1 MEIIIK
7 KDYLVSSLQKI
18 QHILEKTSALQ
29 YSHNI
34 LIKTADNIAFI
45 IAFDIDCSAKA
56 TFPITM
62 KEAGTICVN
71 GKKLFEIIRS
81 LDDENVVLQKKDE
94 DNLITIKGKK
104 SFFHI
109 LSAKWEDFPVI
120 DFNPPADYFT
130 IKAEILKKLIER
142 TVFSIARISDPR
154 YNLEGIYVEV
164 NPEDI
169 EKENED
175 EDEQENNIL
184 TFVSTDG
191 HRVSVAK
198 TDKIDGN
205 INLGESRLFSRKSL
219 MEIKNVFSDEETLKI
234 SFTGNDVYVIGE
246 TFIMILRMLK
256 GNFPDYRKMIP
267 ENFTHEI
274 ELKRD
279 KFLQIL
285 KRMNVL
291 AYDKYKGIIMSFNEN
306 RLTININNP
315 EMGNAQ
321 EDMIISFTGEPFT
334 VSFNISYLLDFI
346 QVSTAEKIDL
356 YISSGMQPCIFKEK
370 GNDNYINGVMPMK
383 G

>member
-7 KDYLVSSLQKI
+7 KEYLVSSLQKI
-18 QHILEKTSALQ
+18 QYILEKTSALQ

-34 LIKTADNIAFI
+34 LIKTAENTASITAY
-45 IAFDIDCSAKA
+45 DIDCSAKS
-56 TFPITM
+56 TIPITV

-71 GKKLFEIIRS
+71 GKKLFEIIKS
-81 LDDENVVLQKKDE
+81 LDDENVVLEKKEE

-120 DFNPPADYFT
+120 NFDPPTDFFT

-164 NPEDI
+164 NPEENG
-169 EKENED
+169 EKD
-175 EDEQENNIL
+175 EKTSNIL

-198 TDKIDGN
+198 TDKITGS
-205 INLGESRLFSRKSL
+205 INLGENRIFSRKSL
-219 MEIKNVFSDEETLKI
+219 MEIKNIFAEDETLKI
-234 SFTGNDVYVIGE
+234 SFTGNDVYVVGE

-267 ENFTHEI
+267 ESFTHEI
-274 ELKRD
+274 KINREN
-279 KFLQIL
+279 FLHIL
-285 KRMNVL
+285 RRMNVL
-291 AYDKYKGIIMSFNEN
+291 AHDKYKGIIMSFTEN
-306 RLTININNP
+306 KLTININNP

-321 EDMIISFTGEPFT
+321 EDMAVSFTGEPFS

-346 QVSTAEKIDL
+346 QVSSAEEMDIF
-356 YISSGMQPCIFKEK
+356 ISGGMQPCIFKER
-370 GNDNYINGVMPMK
+370 GNDNYVNGVMPMQS
-383 G
+383 

>member
-7 KDYLVSSLQKI
+7 RNCLANSLQKI
-18 QHILEKTSALQ
+18 QYILEKTSALQ

-34 LIKTADNIAFI
+34 LITTTDNNISITAY
-45 IAFDIDCSAKA
+45 DIDCSAKA
-56 TFPITM
+56 ILPITM
-62 KEAGTICVN
+62 KETGTICVN

-81 LDDENVVLQKKDE
+81 LDDENVVLQKKEE
-94 DNLITIKGKK
+94 DNLITIKGNK

-120 DFNPPADYFT
+120 NFNPPADYFT
-130 IKAEILKKLIER
+130 IKAEILKKLIDR
-142 TVFSIARISDPR
+142 TVFSIARIPDPR

-164 NPEDI
+164 NPENA
-169 EKENED
+169 EKEN

-198 TDKIDGN
+198 TAKIDGN

-234 SFTGNDVYVIGE
+234 SFTGNDVYITGE

-274 ELKRD
+274 KLKRENL
-279 KFLQIL
+279 LQIL

-291 AYDKYKGIIMSFNEN
+291 AHDKYKGVIMSFNEN
-306 RLTININNP
+306 SLIININNP

-321 EDMIISFTGEPFT
+321 EDMLISFTGEPFT

-346 QVSTAEKIDL
+346 QVSTAEEIDM
-356 YISSGMQPCIFKEK
+356 YISGGMQPCILKEK
-370 GNDNYINGVMPMK
+370 GNDNYINGIMPMK
-383 G
+383 S